1 MISKETCEEIWH
13 CHREIETAENLI
25 VQIEELIKKNKED
38 YNSRQHA
45 EKLKDVFGR
54 ERNFELRVPN
64 GENSK
69 RLFGVSYDLAV
80 PVITAH
86 IASKKARIV
95 ELNEIARL
103 ELGSA

>member
-25 VQIEELIKKNKED
+25 VQIEELIKKNKEN
-38 YNSRQHA
+38 YHARQH
-45 EKLKDVFGR
+45 EQKLKDVFGC
-54 ERNFELRVPN
+54 ERNLELGIPC

-69 RLFGVSYDLAV
+69 RLFRVSYDLAV